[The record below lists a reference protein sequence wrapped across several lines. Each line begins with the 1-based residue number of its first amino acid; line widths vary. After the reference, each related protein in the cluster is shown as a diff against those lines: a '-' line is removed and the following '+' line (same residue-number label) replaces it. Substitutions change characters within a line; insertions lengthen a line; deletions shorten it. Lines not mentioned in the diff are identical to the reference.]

1 MLTRGTRAF
10 FDGVFAS
17 LSIAAGYLPVAFS
30 FGLAAVQAGLAPF
43 TTVLISC
50 VVFAGASQFLM
61 ITLLA
66 AGAGVLTTVP
76 TVLLMNAR
84 HLFYGP
90 AIATRMLGQ
99 LPSPLLA
106 FGLTDEVF
114 STAASKLDSIQQED
128 REIWFLGLQTGAY
141 GAWVLG
147 TVIGAMLIGDFSHWP
162 VSVREALSFV
172 LPGLFFSL
180 LLESDVNRWKLP
192 MLVAG
197 GTAALLLLFLPDY
210 HVLVLAIIAG
220 TVAHVVRST
229 R

>member
-1 MLTRGTRAF
+1 M
-10 FDGVFAS
+10 V
-17 LSIAAGYLPVAFS
+17 
-30 FGLAAVQAGLAPF
+30 
-43 TTVLISC
+43 
-50 VVFAGASQFLM
+50 
-61 ITLLA
+61 
-66 AGAGVLTTVP
+66 
-76 TVLLMNAR
+76 
-84 HLFYGP
+84 
-90 AIATRMLGQ
+90 
-99 LPSPLLA
+99 
-106 FGLTDEVF
+106 
-114 STAASKLDSIQQED
+114 
-128 REIWFLGLQTGAY
+128 LGLQTGAY